1 MSGKV
6 GDHYL
11 VKTCIPRG
19 FISSTP
25 ANFSS
30 STERRREA
38 RWLTRARAPR
48 DLGNTRTWWILVDV
62 TDRPLLEIHGLLEQN
77 EIRWLSINI
86 SWLLTGQGG
95 SRWAEAWAR
104 MGQEQEKNTL
114 V

>member
-11 VKTCIPRG
+11 VKTCIPGG

-25 ANFSS
+25 TNFSS
-30 STERRREA
+30 RTEWRREA
-38 RWLTRARAPR
+38 RWLTRAPAPS

-62 TDRPLLEIHGLLEQN
+62 TDRLLLEIHGFLEQN
-77 EIRWLSINI
+77 EIRWLSNNT

-104 MGQEQEKNTL
+104 TGQEQEKNTL